1 MPSASKRRKAAKKK
15 KVKQAKINPS
25 SDGQQGS
32 DDLKSQDE
40 RGSDAGEVSD
50 FGSVGLVKTK
60 VATLVKIDRELKSEE
75 SYDGENDKIEYAE
88 SAEES
93 NHGNKSPNATSIQEA
108 TTSEYLGKSCDPA
121 PAQMTLNTENTP
133 YKEINNS
140 VKTEKSTVSEEKSS
154 DPASSLLEKL
164 VVAKVGAA
172 DLGMKRNDDKVCN
185 FSDENAKQKE
195 YASKLPSSSYDSPI
209 PESTNAIENA
219 RDSLIPECSEDQPL
233 VASGPPVQ
241 KTSWLNCCGLFE
253 VLGSN
258 R

>member
-40 RGSDAGEVSD
+40 RGSNAGEVSD
-50 FGSVGLVKTK
+50 FESVGLVKTK
-60 VATLVKIDRELKSEE
+60 EDTVVKIDRELKSEE
-75 SYDGENDKIEYAE
+75 SYDGENHNIEYAE

-93 NHGNKSPNATSIQEA
+93 NHGNKSPNATSIQEV
-108 TTSEYLGKSCDPA
+108 TTSEYLGKSSDPA
-121 PAQMTLNTENTP
+121 PTQMTLNTQNTP
-133 YKEINNS
+133 YKEIDNS
-140 VKTEKSTVSEEKSS
+140 VKTESTVSEEKSS
-154 DPASSLLEKL
+154 DTASSLLEKS

-172 DLGMKRNDDKVCN
+172 DLGMKRNDDKVCP

-195 YASKLPSSSYDSPI
+195 YDSKLPSSSYDNPI
-209 PESTNAIENA
+209 PESTNTIEHA
-219 RDSLIPECSEDQPL
+219 KDSLIPECSEDQPL